1 MTKTTGLLCA
11 LIAGASTTGAVGQI
25 QVTGGQTSV
34 LLNLDALEAAA
45 GLTLTGAS
53 AEVIFP
59 GELGMGSVAFPIAP
73 RDGVAQP
80 TTFDYAPGLTSFGGT
95 IEHFGTIEFNQPMG
109 DTDPSDDVTVG
120 NFRIGFDGDRATDGR
135 SGFFVQDTF
144 SLGAILFDV
153 AAPSELVA
161 QPGELTVRADL
172 LVSPEFGAALVQL
185 GFADMDLTGVVIGEA
200 LVQAVP
206 TPGVAS
212 LAALAGLLAARRRR

>member
-1 MTKTTGLLCA
+1 MKKSTGLLCA

-45 GLTLTGAS
+45 GLALTGAS
-53 AEVIFP
+53 EDVIFP
-59 GELGMGSVAFPIAP
+59 GNLGMGSVAFPINA
-73 RDGVAQP
+73 RDAGSLP
-80 TTFDYAPGLTSFGGT
+80 TTFEYAPGLASFSGT
-95 IEHFGTIEFNQPMG
+95 IEHTGTIEFNQPMG

-120 NFRIGFDGDRATDGR
+120 NFRIGFDAGRATDGR

-153 AAPSELVA
+153 AAPSEVVA
-161 QPGELTVRADL
+161 EPGDLTIRADL

-185 GFADMDLTGVVIGEA
+185 GFAESDLTGVAVGEA

-206 TPGVAS
+206 APGSAAV
-212 LAALAGLLAARRRR
+212 LAAAGLLASRRRR